1 MQFFV
6 RAARVLRD
14 GGDLADYQFLLFS
27 SETGIAHPIAVLLPV
42 QLQQLIDA
50 AQEAQRRVESDKAA

>member
-6 RAARVLRD
+6 RAMRVLRD
-14 GGDLADYQFLLFS
+14 GGDKTDYQYILFS
-27 SETGIAHPIAVLLPV
+27 DETGIAHPIAILIPS

-50 AQEAQRRVESDKAA
+50 AQEAQVRVTVDSD